1 MTPISMHPIVASL
14 GYLSLT
20 AAAGYLA
27 LAVVAAMATH
37 MRRPPK
43 SFALQPPITVLKPLC
58 GAEPGLYG
66 NLRSFCLQNHP
77 QFEILFGVRDA
88 ADPACAVVRRL
99 VAEFPSLPIRLIVDP
114 TLHGSNRKVSNLIN
128 MLPHA
133 RHELLVMAD
142 SDAYVGDD
150 YLATVAAPLNDAGV
164 GLVTCLY
171 RAVPTGGVWSRLGAM
186 YVNEWYMPLVMLSW
200 LFGYRGYVSGQ
211 TLCMRHSTLRAI
223 GGLEVLADQLAEDHR
238 LGQLVQGLGLRIE
251 LSPYLIDGEHHEPDL
266 RSVAQH
272 ELRWMRTIRALRP
285 RSFLGICLTFSLP
298 LALLGIVLASDAAQI
313 SPLAWGLLAGALA
326 ARIALHFVHRI
337 RAARLVLSDLW
348 LLPICDMLILWV
360 WLRSLFTSRIAWRN
374 DEFNVD
380 ADGVLHPLR

>member
-1 MTPISMHPIVASL
+1 MHPIVVSF
-14 GYLSLT
+14 GFLSLI

-27 LAVVAAMATH
+27 LAVFAAVATH
-37 MRRPPK
+37 LRRLPK
-43 SFALQPPITVLKPLC
+43 SAAVQPPITVLKPLC
-58 GAEPGLYG
+58 GAEPGLHA
-66 NLRSFCLQNHP
+66 NLRSFCLQNYP
-77 QFEILFGVRDA
+77 RFEIIFGVRDA

-99 VAEFPSLPIRLIVDP
+99 TSEFGSLPIRLVVDP

-133 RHELLVMAD
+133 EHELLVMAD
-142 SDAYVGDD
+142 SDAFVRED
-150 YLATVAAPLNDAGV
+150 YLAAVAAPMNDGGV

-171 RAVPTGGVWSRLGAM
+171 RAVPTGGIWSRLGAM

-211 TLCMRHSTLRAI
+211 TLCMRHSTLKAI
-223 GGLEVLADQLAEDHR
+223 GGLEALADQLAEDHR
-238 LGQLVQGLGLRIE
+238 LGQLVQGLDLKVE
-251 LSPYLIDGEHHEPDL
+251 LSPYLIDGENHEPDL

-272 ELRWMRTIRALRP
+272 ELRWMRTIRAVRP
-285 RSFLGICLTFSLP
+285 RSFLGIFLTFSLP
-298 LALLGIVLASDAAQI
+298 LALLGIALTADTTTT
-313 SPLAWGLLAGALA
+313 SPVAWGLFAGAVA

-337 RAARLVLSDLW
+337 KAGRSVLSELW
-348 LLPICDMLILWV
+348 LLPFCDILILWV

-374 DEFNVD
+374 DQFDVD

>member
-1 MTPISMHPIVASL
+1 MHPIVVSL
-14 GYLSLT
+14 GFLSLI

-27 LAVVAAMATH
+27 LAVVAAVATRL
-37 MRRPPK
+37 RRLPK
-43 SFALQPPITVLKPLC
+43 SAGLQPPITLLKPLC
-58 GAEPGLYG
+58 GAEPGLHD
-66 NLRSFCLQNHP
+66 NLRSFCLQNYP
-77 QFEILFGVRDA
+77 QFEIIFGVRDA
-88 ADPACAVVRRL
+88 ADPACAVVGRL
-99 VAEFPSLPIRLIVDP
+99 ISEFASLPIRLVVDP
-114 TLHGSNRKVSNLIN
+114 TLHGSNRKVSNLVN

-133 RHELLVMAD
+133 KHELLVMAD
-142 SDAYVGDD
+142 SDAFVRDD
-150 YLATVAAPLNDAGV
+150 YLAAVAAPLNDDGV

-171 RAVPTGGVWSRLGAM
+171 RAMPTGGIWSRLGAM

-211 TLCMRHSTLRAI
+211 TLCMRHSTLKAI
-223 GGLEVLADQLAEDHR
+223 GGLEALANQLAEDHR
-238 LGQLVQGLGLRIE
+238 LGQLVQGLNLRIE

-285 RSFLGICLTFSLP
+285 RSFLGIFLTFSLP
-298 LALLGIVLASDAAQI
+298 LALLGIVLAADTTTT
-313 SPLAWGLLAGALA
+313 SPVAWGLFAGGVA

-337 RAARLVLSDLW
+337 KASRSVLSELW
-348 LLPICDMLILWV
+348 LLPLCDLLILWV

-380 ADGVLHPLR
+380 ADGVMHPLR

>member
-1 MTPISMHPIVASL
+1 MHTIVVSL
-14 GYLSLT
+14 GFLSLT

-27 LAVVAAMATH
+27 LAVCAAVATH
-37 MRRPPK
+37 LRRLPK
-43 SFALQPPITVLKPLC
+43 SAEVQPPITILKPLC
-58 GAEPGLYG
+58 GAEPGLHN
-66 NLRSFCLQNHP
+66 NLRSFCLQNYP
-77 QFEILFGVRDA
+77 RFEIIFGVRDA
-88 ADPACAVVRRL
+88 ADPACAVVGRL
-99 VAEFPSLPIRLIVDP
+99 ISEFGSLPIGLVVDP

-133 RHELLVMAD
+133 KHELLVMAD
-142 SDAYVGDD
+142 SDALVRED
-150 YLATVAAPLNDAGV
+150 YLATVAAPMNDGGV

-171 RAVPTGGVWSRLGAM
+171 RAVPTGGIWSRLGAM

-211 TLCMRHSTLRAI
+211 TLCMRHSTLKAI
-223 GGLEVLADQLAEDHR
+223 GGLEALADQLAEDHR
-238 LGQLVQGLGLRIE
+238 LGQLVQGLNLKLE

-285 RSFLGICLTFSLP
+285 RSFLGILLTFSLP
-298 LALLGIVLASDAAQI
+298 LARFGIVWAADTTTT
-313 SPLAWGLLAGALA
+313 SPVAWGLFAGGVA

-337 RAARLVLSDLW
+337 KAGRSGLSELW
-348 LLPICDMLILWV
+348 LLPFCDILILWV

-374 DEFNVD
+374 DEFDVD
-380 ADGVLHPLR
+380 ADGVMHPLR

>member
-1 MTPISMHPIVASL
+1 MHSIVVSL
-14 GYLSLT
+14 GFLSLI

-27 LAVVAAMATH
+27 LAVFAAVATH
-37 MRRPPK
+37 LRRLPK
-43 SFALQPPITVLKPLC
+43 WAAVQPPISVLKPLC
-58 GAEPGLYG
+58 GAEPGLHA
-66 NLRSFCLQNHP
+66 NLRSFCLQNYP
-77 QFEILFGVRDA
+77 RFEVIFGVRDA

-99 VAEFPSLPIRLIVDP
+99 TAEFGSLPIRLVVDP

-133 RHELLVMAD
+133 QHELLVMAD
-142 SDAYVGDD
+142 SDAFVRED
-150 YLATVAAPLNDAGV
+150 YLAAVAAPMNDGGV

-171 RAVPTGGVWSRLGAM
+171 RAVPTGGIWSRLGAM

-211 TLCMRHSTLRAI
+211 TLCMRHSTLKAI
-223 GGLEVLADQLAEDHR
+223 GGLEALANQLAEDHR
-238 LGQLVQGLGLRIE
+238 LGQLVQGLDLKVE

-272 ELRWMRTIRALRP
+272 ELRWMRTIRAVRP
-285 RSFLGICLTFSLP
+285 RSFLGIFLTFSLP
-298 LALLGIVLASDAAQI
+298 LALLGIFLAADTTTT
-313 SPLAWGLLAGALA
+313 SPAAWGLFAGGVA

-337 RAARLVLSDLW
+337 KAGRFVLAELW
-348 LLPICDMLILWV
+348 LLPFCDILILWV

-374 DEFNVD
+374 DEFDVD

>member
-1 MTPISMHPIVASL
+1 MHSIVVSFGFFSL
-14 GYLSLT
+14 IAAAAYLSLAVF
-20 AAAGYLA
+20 AA
-27 LAVVAAMATH
+27 VATH
-37 MRRPPK
+37 LRRLPK
-43 SFALQPPITVLKPLC
+43 SAAVQPPISVLKPLC
-58 GAEPGLYG
+58 GAEPGLHS
-66 NLRSFCLQNHP
+66 NLRSFCLQNYP
-77 QFEILFGVRDA
+77 RFEIIFGVRDA

-99 VAEFPSLPIRLIVDP
+99 TAEFHSLPIRLVVDP

-133 RHELLVMAD
+133 QHELLVMAD
-142 SDAYVGDD
+142 SDAFVRED
-150 YLATVAAPLNDAGV
+150 YLAAVAAPMNDGGV

-171 RAVPTGGVWSRLGAM
+171 RAVPTGGIWSRLGAM

-211 TLCMRHSTLRAI
+211 TLCMRHSTLKAI
-223 GGLEVLADQLAEDHR
+223 GGLEALADQLAEDHR
-238 LGQLVQGLGLRIE
+238 LGQLVQGLDLKVE

-272 ELRWMRTIRALRP
+272 ELRWMRTIRAVRP
-285 RSFLGICLTFSLP
+285 RSFLGIFLTFSLP
-298 LALLGIVLASDAAQI
+298 LALLGIALAADTTTT
-313 SPLAWGLLAGALA
+313 SPLAWGLFSGGVA

-337 RAARLVLSDLW
+337 KAARSVLSEIW
-348 LLPICDMLILWV
+348 LLPFCDILILWV

-374 DEFNVD
+374 DEFDVD